1 MAHVITANE
10 LKTKGV
16 ATIED
21 ATSSGEEAIITI
33 RGKQRYVVLSVEHY
47 NYLRECELEAAIADS
62 RRDVAEGRTVAESV
76 AEHIARI
83 TSG

>member
-1 MAHVITANE
+1 MTQVITANE

-16 ATIED
+16 AKLEE
-21 ATSSGEEAIITI
+21 ATAAGDEAIITV
-33 RGKQRYVVLSVEHY
+33 RGQQRYVVLSVQHY

-62 RRDVAEGRTVAESV
+62 RRDIEEGRTVSESV
-76 AEHIARI
+76 EEHIARI